1 MAEKSKVK
9 AAQHGDEAAFTA
21 LITDYQPILYNTA
34 WRLLRQEADVAD
46 VLQETILK
54 AWQKLPQLREPRYF
68 NTWLYRIL
76 INEVQRFKRVSPS
89 LPLTDTLPATAPE
102 DQQVLVEAIS
112 HLPTEMQEVL
122 VFYYYVGLKTGEIAQ
137 ILDQPAATVRTHL
150 RRARAQLKELL
161 TTKEGVS
168 RHDQA

>member
-76 INEVQRFKRVSPS
+76 INEVQRFKRASPS

-112 HLPTEMQEVL
+112 HLPTEM
-122 VFYYYVGLKTGEIAQ
+122 
-137 ILDQPAATVRTHL
+137 
-150 RRARAQLKELL
+150 
-161 TTKEGVS
+161 
-168 RHDQA
+168 